1 VAAHWIWDCKVN
13 RQLKVIMDSN
23 FLMIPIQFNV
33 DILSEI
39 SRLIDVSY
47 DLFVPDK
54 VLVELQT
61 LAKKGNLKER
71 KAARVGLE
79 LAKGMKILRIEGA
92 SPDDALVS
100 IADESTVICT
110 NDKLLRKRILK
121 KGGKAIFLRQ
131 KRFLELVGGEVGLS

>member
-1 VAAHWIWDCKVN
+1 
-13 RQLKVIMDSN
+13 
-23 FLMIPIQFNV
+23 MIPIQFNV
-33 DILSEI
+33 DIFSEI

-47 DLFVPDK
+47 DIFVPDK
-54 VLVELQT
+54 VRVELQT
-61 LAKKGNLKER
+61 LAKKGNLNER

-79 LAKGMKILRIEGA
+79 LAKGMKILHLEGA

-121 KGGKAIFLRQ
+121 KGGKAIYLRQ

>member
-1 VAAHWIWDCKVN
+1 
-13 RQLKVIMDSN
+13 
-23 FLMIPIQFNV
+23 MIPIQFNV
-33 DILSEI
+33 DIFSEI

-47 DLFVPDK
+47 DIFVPDK
-54 VLVELQT
+54 VCVELQT
-61 LAKKGNLKER
+61 LAKKGNLNER

-79 LAKGMKILRIEGA
+79 LAKGMKILHLEGA

-121 KGGKAIFLRQ
+121 KGGKAIYLRQ

>member
-1 VAAHWIWDCKVN
+1 MN

-23 FLMIPIQFNV
+23 FLMIPFQFNV
-33 DILSEI
+33 DIFSEI
-39 SRLIDVSY
+39 ERLLDFSY

-54 VLVELQT
+54 VFVELQT

-79 LAKGMKILRIEGA
+79 LARKMKPVSIEGE

-100 IADESTVICT
+100 IANNDTIICT
-110 NDKLLRKRILK
+110 NDKLLRKRILA
-121 KGGKAIFLRQ
+121 KGGRAIFLRQ